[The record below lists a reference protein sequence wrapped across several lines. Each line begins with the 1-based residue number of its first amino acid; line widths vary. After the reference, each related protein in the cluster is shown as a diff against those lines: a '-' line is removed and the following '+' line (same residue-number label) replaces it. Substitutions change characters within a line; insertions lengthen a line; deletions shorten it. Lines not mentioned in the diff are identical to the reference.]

1 MEDSSTYGGM
11 KKHGLLRLW
20 VLNILSQRNLNGSEI
35 IKEIEE
41 NSKGWW
47 KPSPGSIY
55 PLLSQLEKAEFVT
68 RDDFNRYSIT
78 VKGKETIDKHFQKI
92 RYFYNR
98 TNPDD
103 IESILENID
112 SQLMFI
118 LDSNLSPDGTEK
130 QIDSIEEKLKEIKK
144 RLSND

>member
-68 RDDFNRYSIT
+68 RDDLNRYSIT

>member
-11 KKHGLLRLW
+11 KKHGLLRFW
-20 VLNILSQRNLNGSEI
+20 VLNILSQRRLNGSEI

-41 NSKGWW
+41 NSMGWW

-78 VKGKETIDKHFQKI
+78 AKGKETIDKHFQKI
-92 RYFYNR
+92 RYFYSK

-103 IESILENID
+103 IESILENIN
-112 SQLMFI
+112 SELMFI
-118 LDSNLSPDGTEK
+118 LDSNLSADGAEK
-130 QIDSIEEKLKEIKK
+130 QINSIEEKLNEIKK
-144 RLSND
+144 RLRND

>member
-1 MEDSSTYGGM
+1 MENSSTYGGM
-11 KKHGLLRLW
+11 KKHGLLRFW
-20 VLNILSQRNLNGSEI
+20 VLNILSQRRLNGSEI

-41 NSKGWW
+41 NSMGWW

-78 VKGKETIDKHFQKI
+78 AKGKETIDKHFQKI
-92 RYFYNR
+92 RYFYSK

-103 IESILENID
+103 IESILENIN
-112 SQLMFI
+112 SELMFI
-118 LDSNLSPDGTEK
+118 LDSNLSADGAEK
-130 QIDSIEEKLKEIKK
+130 QINSIEEKLNEIKK
-144 RLSND
+144 RLRND